1 MPGDEAMKTLDPV
14 CVLLE
19 LSQAEE
25 FTPMAFIKKKE
36 VEEPISSRRARGN
49 SKWKGPE
56 AEV

>member
-25 FTPMAFIKKKE
+25 FTPMAF
-36 VEEPISSRRARGN
+36 N
-49 SKWKGPE
+49 LHPE
-56 AEV
+56 DIHVDHWG